1 MSLFSILQ
9 LSIISALGLM
19 VQSAPINTMIN
30 KRSTQKICTDKNVTV
45 VLTALENRIYCAAVD
60 LHNANGQLRK
70 AKYNLRPSDLPK
82 IDINTKIEIVNK
94 LYNLS
99 SYRCKQFTTVM
110 ILKHRLQDY
119 IFNAGT
125 ADLELNSEHV
135 AKNLYIILTSLQT
148 MANSFNDIEI
158 SITNKR
164 CVKFAPAQYKIM
176 YYAKYTSLLEILTDY
191 SSGWYQDFCTRLK
204 SGINFK
210 FDESH

>member
-1 MSLFSILQ
+1 MSLSNVLQ

-30 KRSTQKICTDKNVTV
+30 KRSTQKICTTDKNVTV
-45 VLTALENRIYCAAVD
+45 VLTVLEKRLRCAAED
-60 LHNANGQLRK
+60 LHNANGQLRQ
-70 AKYNLRPSDLPK
+70 AKYNLRPLDLPK
-82 IDINTKIEIVNK
+82 IDIDTKTEIVNK

-119 IFNAGT
+119 IFNADT

-135 AKNLYIILTSLQT
+135 AKNLFIILTSLQT

-164 CVKFAPAQYKIM
+164 CLKLTPAQCKIM
-176 YYAKYTSLLEILTDY
+176 YYAKYKKDSLLEILTDDW
-191 SSGWYQDFCTRLK
+191 SGWYQDICTRLTH
-204 SGINFK
+204 GQLRA
-210 FDESH
+210 

>member
-1 MSLFSILQ
+1 MSLSNILQ

-19 VQSAPINTMIN
+19 VQSAPINAMIN
-30 KRSTQKICTDKNVTV
+30 KRSTQKICTNKNVTV

-70 AKYNLRPSDLPK
+70 AKYSLRPSDLPK

-110 ILKHRLQDY
+110 MLKHRLQDY
-119 IFNAGT
+119 IFNADT

-135 AKNLYIILTSLQT
+135 AKNLYEILTSLQT

-164 CVKFAPAQYKIM
+164 CLKVTPAQYKIM
-176 YYAKYTSLLEILTDY
+176 YYAKYKKDSLLEILTNDW
-191 SSGWYQDFCTRLK
+191 SGWYQDICSRLTH
-204 SGINFK
+204 GQLRA
-210 FDESH
+210 

>member
-1 MSLFSILQ
+1 MSLFNILQ

-19 VQSAPINTMIN
+19 AQSAPINTMIN
-30 KRSTQKICTDKNVTV
+30 KRSTQKICTYENVTV
-45 VLTALENRIYCAAVD
+45 VLTALENRIYYAAVD
-60 LHNANGQLRK
+60 LHNANGQLHR

-82 IDINTKIEIVNK
+82 IDINTKTEIANK

-119 IFNAGT
+119 IFNA
-125 ADLELNSEHV
+125 DSELNTENVTEYLS
-135 AKNLYIILTSLQT
+135 IILTSLQI
-148 MANSFNDIEI
+148 MADSFNDIEI

-204 SGINFK
+204 SGK
-210 FDESH
+210 Q